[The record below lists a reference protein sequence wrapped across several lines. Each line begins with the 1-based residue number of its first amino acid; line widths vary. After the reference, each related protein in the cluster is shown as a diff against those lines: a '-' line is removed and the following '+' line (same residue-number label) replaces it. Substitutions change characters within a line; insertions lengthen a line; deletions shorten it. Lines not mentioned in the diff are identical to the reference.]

1 MASARAAVAVRA
13 RRNQEMKALEREQK
27 ESIDRWFQ
35 ENDTDNDGM
44 LGREELRVLL
54 TAVCKIEPCEGALDM
69 AMAMGGTN
77 SAQGVTRYSAQGV
90 TRSNVND
97 VVAKT
102 TEYVKVQSSMEPI
115 FQRMDTDKSGG
126 LDSKELLELLK
137 MMTTQSGYNAE
148 GITTADV
155 DMLLKV
161 SDVNF
166 SGHIERIELLPA
178 CITWKTMLAN
188 KEAPHQQSKK
198 SSACTLL

>member
-1 MASARAAVAVRA
+1 MSGVLKLAEVLPMCKLENLNLAN
-13 RRNQEMKALEREQK
+13 NQL
-27 ESIDRWFQ
+27 
-35 ENDTDNDGM
+35 
-44 LGREELRVLL
+44 
-54 TAVCKIEPCEGALDM
+54 C
-69 AMAMGGTN
+69 
-77 SAQGVTRYSAQGV
+77 
-90 TRSNVND
+90 
-97 VVAKT
+97 
-102 TEYVKVQSSMEPI
+102 
-115 FQRMDTDKSGG
+115 G
-126 LDSKELLELLK
+126 LDSIGGC
-137 MMTTQSGYNAE
+137 TYNAE